1 MESNTITVQLKLKMI
16 TDISWLD
23 ALKLRLAGGSYIR
36 KHIENRFKKMEIK
49 EK

>member
-1 MESNTITVQLKLKMI
+1 MEPSTITVQLKLKMI

-23 ALKLRLAGGSYIR
+23 ALKLRLAGGSYI
-36 KHIENRFKKMEIK
+36 KEFIENRFKEIEKK